1 LTRLEQQLQFLMEM
15 DRLKEIFRRTYLN
28 ENGRAENSAEHSWH
42 LAIAALLLGE
52 YANESVDKG
61 RVLELLLIHDIVE
74 IDAGD
79 TFLYDPDAN
88 RDKLAREEL
97 AAQRLFGLLPADQAQ
112 WFLESWREFEGRQTP
127 EARFANSLDRLM
139 PLLHNLKVNG
149 LGWRKHG
156 VVYSQVLVNGKRIG
170 DGSIPLWEMVEPML
184 AAAVEKGYLA
194 TDGEPESQPRRPESV

>member
-15 DRLKEIFRRTYLN
+15 DRLKEIFRRTYLK
-28 ENGRAENSAEHSWH
+28 ESGRAENSAEHSWH
-42 LAIAALLLGE
+42 LAIAALLLSE
-52 YANESVDKG
+52 YANESVNTA
-61 RVLELLLIHDIVE
+61 RVMELLLIHDIVE

-88 RDKLAREEL
+88 RDKAAREER
-97 AAQRLFGLLPADQAQ
+97 AAQRLFGLLPADQAH
-112 WFLESWREFEGRQTP
+112 WFLQCWREFEGALTP

-156 VVYSQVLVNGKRIG
+156 VVYSQVIANGKRIG
-170 DGSIPLWEMVEPML
+170 DGSMQLWQEVERML
-184 AAAVEKGYLA
+184 VAAAEMGYIA
-194 TDGEPESQPRRPESV
+194 TNGEAVSQ